1 MALTLGL
8 NVITVLRSQSP
19 LRAWF
24 DQALRVANQLSW
36 NGTVQEVLM
45 LLARGLAS

>member
-8 NVITVLRSQSP
+8 DVITVLRSQSP
-19 LRAWF
+19 LPAWF

-36 NGTVQEVLM
+36 NGTVQRSVN
-45 LLARGLAS
+45 AVGAGSS